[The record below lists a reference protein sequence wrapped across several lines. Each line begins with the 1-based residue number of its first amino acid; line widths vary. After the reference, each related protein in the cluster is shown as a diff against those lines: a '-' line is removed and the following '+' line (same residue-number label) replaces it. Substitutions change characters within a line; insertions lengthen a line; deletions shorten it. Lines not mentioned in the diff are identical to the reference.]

1 MTGENCQ
8 VYDFC
13 LAASSRMQA
22 IARQY
27 LDLKDAERAAV
38 VAESL
43 HVMLDTLHRF
53 IGIDSP
59 PEPMTVT
66 IVRTQRETL
75 LALDFE
81 PESGDPS

>member
-1 MTGENCQ
+1 MTGENYQ

-13 LAASSRMQA
+13 LAASSRMQT
-22 IARQY
+22 IAREY

-43 HVMLDTLHRF
+43 HIMLDTLHQF

-59 PEPMTVT
+59 PEPRTVMV
-66 IVRTQRETL
+66 VRTQRETL

-81 PESGDPS
+81 PEGGDPS